1 MLPVIVL
8 IGIIGI
14 IFLVVAGV
22 IVWLLGLLTAI
33 IFAIITLLFLYA
45 FHELDMIDIQ
55 QDRWLLFTPFIMFF
69 VGLGL
74 DKTGVLQIQPLSLNA
89 LLTNLFT
96 LSATNVFLLIII
108 LLLLVDIAVS
118 RR

>member
-1 MLPVIVL
+1 MLPIIVL
-8 IGIIGI
+8 IGIIAI
-14 IFLVVAGV
+14 VFLLIAGV
-22 IVWLLGLLTAI
+22 IIWLLGLLTAVC
-33 IFAIITLLFLYA
+33 FAVITLLFLYA

-74 DKTGVLQIQPLSLNA
+74 DKTGVLQIQPLSLTSLMANPFA
-89 LLTNLFT
+89 VSVESIILVVIVL
-96 LSATNVFLLIII
+96 LLI
-108 LLLLVDIAVS
+108 VDIVVA